1 MDERLKALLFPRSL
15 CLGCDEPRE
24 IDVGAPLCDR
34 CREELEALRLT
45 DGICPRCLSPK
56 GSSDPCRFCGDGKI
70 NYQREGIFETY
81 YSMKVNT
88 FLWATA
94 DFQRISHPCYNADR
108 GPVNVYSV
116 RLHIEF

>member
-24 IDVGAPLCDR
+24 IDAGAPLCDR

-56 GSSDPCRFCGDGKI
+56 DSSDPCRFCGDGKM
-70 NYQREGIFETY
+70 R
-81 YSMKVNT
+81 
-88 FLWATA
+88 
-94 DFQRISHPCYNADR
+94 
-108 GPVNVYSV
+108 
-116 RLHIEF
+116 HIAAAYAP